1 MRECMVDWWWWI
13 GSRLGWLK
21 ELLAEL
27 TSTVKVVFQMDIFLI
42 VTRTGSCEAE
52 VDNVGEKKLPQFL
65 RSCYSAQHPGQDI
78 VSAG

>member
-1 MRECMVDWWWWI
+1 MVGGLLI
-13 GSRLGWLK
+13 GQMK

-27 TSTVKVVFQMDIFLI
+27 TVRKVVFHMDVFLI
-42 VTRTGSCEAE
+42 VTRTANCEAE

-78 VSAG
+78 VSGG